1 MNSRG
6 QAALEYLMTY
16 GWALIVIAIVVG
28 VLVFIVATPTGSMN
42 CTSTGPGR
50 INVVSNN
57 LRDGSILD
65 TGTTTGIGSIVITN
79 LTGGLAEDVT
89 ITGSSLFEVTQT
101 DYTGT
106 QDLAVGD
113 TTLNPIPGAVSGSPY
128 TSGTLTIA
136 YTDTVGL
143 DQTSTITCQGA
154 SITVI
159 P

>member
-28 VLVFIVATPTGSMN
+28 VLVFIVATPTGNMN

-57 LRDGSILD
+57 IKDGTVLN
-65 TGTTTGIGSIVITN
+65 GVGSIVITN

-89 ITGSSLFEVTQT
+89 MFGSDLFAGEQT
-101 DYTGT
+101 SYTGT
-106 QDLAVGD
+106 QDLVVGD
-113 TTLNPIPGAVSGSPY
+113 TELVPTVVAGTY
-128 TSGTLTIA
+128 TRGILTIA

-143 DQTSTITCQGA
+143 DQNATVTCQGA
-154 SITVI
+154 SITVT
-159 P
+159 